1 MTTPGARPQ
10 FRSARAF
17 QTGYATEDVDAFL
30 DEVFNALASG
40 RAVPNIEAARFTT
53 ARGRAGYDMDEVDRF
68 LNDLAAGL
76 SGGEIA
82 EPTAEQQAQEQALR
96 EAMDPFRRDQP

>member
-10 FRSARAF
+10 FRTARAF
-17 QTGYATEDVDAFL
+17 QSGYATEDVDAFL
-30 DEVFNALASG
+30 DEVFSALASG
-40 RAVPNIEAARFTT
+40 RQVPNIEAARFKT

-68 LNDLAAGL
+68 LDDLLAGL

-82 EPTAEQQAQEQALR
+82 EPTAEEQARAQALR